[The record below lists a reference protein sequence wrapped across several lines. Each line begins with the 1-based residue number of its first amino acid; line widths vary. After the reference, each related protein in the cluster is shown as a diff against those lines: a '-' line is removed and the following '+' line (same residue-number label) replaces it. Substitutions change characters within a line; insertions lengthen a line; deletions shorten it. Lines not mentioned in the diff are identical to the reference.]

1 MSRLADIMAKRRQR
15 PEWRT
20 MNRKDLLRA
29 VKSEVSLASHPP
41 SIDWEDNLLRLLRN
55 QDEFLPHMDMSRWPA
70 KDTKRAI
77 ARALTE
83 NVHVPQN
90 LLAWLGQEVLEPTP
104 MKRGRKA
111 ETWGRDHE
119 LWRLV
124 RLIHDNTDRPIDD
137 ASHHDPETAIGI
149 VADAFGIEQS
159 TAFERYYAYNK
170 QMKTSD

>member
-1 MSRLADIMAKRRQR
+1 MSPIRETLLQQLNR
-15 PEWRT
+15 PEWRK
-20 MNRKDLLRA
+20 MSRKDLLRA
-29 VKSEVSLASHPP
+29 VRSEVGSTLQPPSVDWEEVFLRFLRNKDEGLAS
-41 SIDWEDNLLRLLRN
+41 
-55 QDEFLPHMDMSRWPA
+55 MDMTGWPA
-70 KDTKRAI
+70 KALKRAI

-83 NVHVPQN
+83 NVHVPPN
-90 LLAWLGQEVLEPTP
+90 LLAWLGHEVLEPTP
-104 MKRGRKA
+104 MKRGRKS

-170 QMKTSD
+170 QMKTSN

>member
-29 VKSEVSLASHPP
+29 VKSEVNFAPHPP
-41 SIDWEDNLLRLLRN
+41 FIDWEELFLGFLRN
-55 QDEFLPHMDMSRWPA
+55 QDEDLASMDVTGWPA
-70 KDTKRAI
+70 KELKRAI

-83 NVHVPQN
+83 NVHVSPN
-90 LLAWLGQEVLEPTP
+90 LLAWLGHEVLEPTP

-137 ASHHDPETAIGI
+137 ANHHDPETAIGI
-149 VADAFGIEQS
+149 VADAFGMDQFY
-159 TAFERYYAYNK
+159 ALERYYAYNK
-170 QMKTSD
+170 QMKTSY